1 MIMVTLLGRL
11 FIRQEGREES
21 EVRKAYGI
29 LCGAVGIF
37 FNILLFAGKFFAGTL
52 SGSIAITADAF
63 NNLSDAGSSVV
74 TLLGF
79 QLAGQKPDPEHPFG
93 HGRME
98 YLSGLVV
105 SMLILLMGVELGK
118 SSLEKILHPE
128 EVDFS
133 PLIVGILCVSIA
145 VKLYMFL
152 YNKRIGK
159 KLGSTAM
166 EATAMDS
173 LSDCVATTAVLAAT
187 LVGHFTGL
195 RIDGWCGIVVACFIL
210 WSGIGAARDTL
221 NPLLGTP
228 PTAEFVGRIRDL
240 VMAHKGIIGI
250 HDLIVHDYG
259 PGRVMISLHAEV
271 SASENVLELH
281 DEIDNVETELRE
293 KLGCEAVIHMDPIVT
308 DDGIT
313 EETRERVAALIHCI
327 DDDINIHDFRMVSG
341 PTHTNLIFD
350 AVVPFGFRLSD
361 EEVEKKIK
369 AAVRALDGN
378 YYAVVKVE
386 RSYT

>member
-1 MIMVTLLGRL
+1 MVTLLGRL
-11 FIRQEGREES
+11 LIRQEGREEA
-21 EVRKAYGI
+21 EIRKAYGI

-37 FNILLFAGKFFAGTL
+37 FNVLLFAGKFFAGTL

-79 QLAGQKPDPEHPFG
+79 QLAGQKPDSQHPFG

-195 RIDGWCGIVVACFIL
+195 LIDGWCGILVACFIL

-221 NPLLGTP
+221 DPLLGTP

-281 DEIDNVETELRE
+281 DEIDNVENELRE

-313 EETRERVAALIHCI
+313 EETRERVADLIHCI

-361 EEVEKKIK
+361 EEVERKIK
-369 AAVRALDGN
+369 TAVRALDGN